1 MREIDGV
8 LVLQGME
15 YREGEIAREVA
26 RAPIFVA
33 DFDFREHE
41 ITKKII
47 NQKTLNIMIT
57 NLNLMEGQED
67 LRIVEHLDMQKLPE
81 SVQQMLSLAS
91 TPEEQDILL
100 MATLAAASACVPN
113 LYFTYGPTGKKYYA
127 NLQCF
132 ILAAAAS
139 GKGIAN
145 QALEMVRVIDEQYP
159 MLIAGDSTLPAWY
172 KALEEQGG
180 CGYMHESEGSVI
192 TDIWKS
198 GAANY
203 NTALRKAAEHEP
215 ISRNRVKGASEIKD
229 PRLSMLLT
237 GTFGQYKALVPSVE
251 NGYFSRLL
259 TVVIKGTNGFDKR
272 YVCSKG
278 GQSAIPKIVGQRL
291 LRVYEQLTQSQE
303 REWSL
308 TKSQKERLGEHLETE
323 YGTLIG
329 LLGDNFHSAVI
340 RVAVQIERIAMIL
353 SALRIQSTEYRTQTE
368 LNSDEMDEESR
379 IISGKTDEA
388 KSGDKNIAERRN
400 ILVCRD
406 EDYET
411 AEMIGNK
418 MLMHMAAAYRMI
430 DGDAQEC
437 VPEIKP
443 IDQRKVVFEQLKT
456 EYNHGD
462 LAEEAKRQGISKRTV
477 ERWNLIWI
485 ENGLVEKTNHGQ
497 YRKVA

>member
-1 MREIDGV
+1 M
-8 LVLQGME
+8 L
-15 YREGEIAREVA
+15 
-26 RAPIFVA
+26 
-33 DFDFREHE
+33 
-41 ITKKII
+41 K
-47 NQKTLNIMIT
+47 
-57 NLNLMEGQED
+57 NLNLTEEQEN
-67 LRIVEHLDMQKLPE
+67 LRIVEHLDMHKLPE
-81 SVQQMLSLAS
+81 SVQQMISLAS
-91 TPEEQDILL
+91 TPEEQDIIL

-159 MLIAGDSTLPAWY
+159 MLIAGDSTLPAFY
-172 KALEEQGG
+172 KAIEEQGG

-192 TDIWKS
+192 TDIWKNS
-198 GAANY
+198 AANY

-215 ISRNRVKGASEIKD
+215 ISRNRVKGASEIKN

-259 TVVIKGTNGFDKR
+259 TVVIRGTNPFDKR
-272 YVCSKG
+272 YVSSKG
-278 GQSAIPKIVGQRL
+278 GQSVIPKIVGQRL
-291 LRVYEQLTQSQE
+291 LRTYEQLMNAGE

-308 TKSQKERLGEHLETE
+308 TDAQKERLGEHLERE
-323 YGTLIG
+323 YDTLIG
-329 LLGDNFHSAVI
+329 LLGENFHSAVV
-340 RVAVQIERIAMIL
+340 RMAVQIERMAMVL
-353 SALRIQSTEYRTQTE
+353 TAMRVQNTEYRVQNTEYRIQTE
-368 LNSDEMDEESR
+368 SDSELMNE
-379 IISGKTDEA
+379 K
-388 KSGDKNIAERRN
+388 
-400 ILVCRD
+400 ILCAD

-418 MLMHMAAAYRMI
+418 MLRHMASAYRMI
-430 DGDAQEC
+430 DGDAQDV

-443 IDQRKVVFEQLKT
+443 LDQRKVLFEQLKG
-456 EYNHGD
+456 EYSHGD
-462 LAEEAKRQGISKRTV
+462 LAEEAKRQGVSKRTV
-477 ERWNLIWI
+477 ERWNLSWI
-485 ENGLVEKTNHGQ
+485 EIGIVEKTNHGQ

>member
-1 MREIDGV
+1 M
-8 LVLQGME
+8 L
-15 YREGEIAREVA
+15 
-26 RAPIFVA
+26 
-33 DFDFREHE
+33 
-41 ITKKII
+41 
-47 NQKTLNIMIT
+47 T
-57 NLNLMEGQED
+57 NLNRMEGQED
-67 LRIVEHLDMQKLPE
+67 LRIVEHLDTQKLPE

-91 TPEEQDILL
+91 TPEEQDIIL

-145 QALEMVRVIDEQYP
+145 HALEMARVIDEQYP
-159 MLIAGDSTLPAWY
+159 LLIAGDSTLAAFY
-172 KALEEQGG
+172 KTLAEQNG
-180 CGYMHESEGSVI
+180 CGYLHESEGSVI
-192 TDIWKS
+192 TDIWRTS
-198 GAANY
+198 AANY

-215 ISRNRVKGASEIKD
+215 ISRNRVKGASEIKN

-259 TVVIKGTNGFDKR
+259 TVVIKGTNPFDKR
-272 YVCSKG
+272 YVSSKG

-291 LRVYEQLTQSQE
+291 LRTYETLMNTGE

-308 TKSQKERLGEHLETE
+308 TDAQKERLGEHLETE

-329 LLGDNFHSAVI
+329 LLGENFHSAVI
-340 RVAVQIERIAMIL
+340 RMAVQIERIAMIL
-353 SALRIQSTEYRTQTE
+353 TAMRSESGESYSPETEER
-368 LNSDEMDEESR
+368 SR
-379 IISGKTDEA
+379 IVSGTTDKIDE
-388 KSGDKNIAERRN
+388 DKDRPS
-400 ILVCRD
+400 LVDTIYCRD

-418 MLMHMAAAYRMI
+418 LLMHLAAAYRMI
-430 DGDAQEC
+430 DGDAQDV

-443 IDQRKVVFEQLKT
+443 IDQRKVLFEQLKA
-456 EYNHGD
+456 EYALGELIHEAKSQGVSRSSAIRWNNQWIEQGLITKENHGNY
-462 LAEEAKRQGISKRTV
+462 K
-477 ERWNLIWI
+477 
-485 ENGLVEKTNHGQ
+485 
-497 YRKVA
+497 KVA

>member
-1 MREIDGV
+1 MIEK
-8 LVLQGME
+8 LQTPE
-15 YREGEIAREVA
+15 EQA
-26 RAPIFVA
+26 
-33 DFDFREHE
+33 
-41 ITKKII
+41 
-47 NQKTLNIMIT
+47 N
-57 NLNLMEGQED
+57 

-81 SVQQMLSLAS
+81 SLQQMISLAS
-91 TPEEQDILL
+91 TPEEQDIIL

-113 LYFTYGPTGKKYYA
+113 WYFTYGPTGKKYYA

-145 QALEMVRVIDEQYP
+145 QALEMVRVIDEQHP
-159 MLIAGDSTLPAWY
+159 MLIAGDSTLAAFY

-192 TDIWKS
+192 TDIWRTS
-198 GAANY
+198 AANY

-215 ISRNRVKGASEIKD
+215 ISRNRVKGASEIKN

-259 TVVIKGTNGFDKR
+259 TVVIRGTNPFDKR
-272 YVCSKG
+272 YVSSKG
-278 GQSAIPKIVGQRL
+278 GQSAVPRIVGQRL
-291 LRVYEQLTQSQE
+291 LRMYESLMNAGA

-308 TKSQKERLGEHLETE
+308 TDAQKERLGEHLETE
-323 YGTLIG
+323 YGTLIS

-340 RVAVQIERIAMIL
+340 RMAVQIERIAMIL
-353 SALRIQSTEYRTQTE
+353 TAIRG
-368 LNSDEMDEESR
+368 DMD
-379 IISGKTDEA
+379 
-388 KSGDKNIAERRN
+388 
-400 ILVCRD
+400 VCSD

-418 MLMHMAAAYRMI
+418 LLLHMASAYRMI
-430 DGDAQEC
+430 DGDAQDV

-443 IDQRKVVFEQLKT
+443 LDQRKVLFEQLKG
-456 EYNHGD
+456 EYKLQELINEAKSQGVSRSSAIRWNNQWIEQGLINKENHGNY
-462 LAEEAKRQGISKRTV
+462 K
-477 ERWNLIWI
+477 
-485 ENGLVEKTNHGQ
+485 
-497 YRKVA
+497 KVA

>member
-1 MREIDGV
+1 M
-8 LVLQGME
+8 L
-15 YREGEIAREVA
+15 
-26 RAPIFVA
+26 
-33 DFDFREHE
+33 
-41 ITKKII
+41 K
-47 NQKTLNIMIT
+47 
-57 NLNLMEGQED
+57 NLNLTEEQEN
-67 LRIVEHLDMQKLPE
+67 LRIVEHLDMHKLPE
-81 SVQQMLSLAS
+81 SVQQMISLAS
-91 TPEEQDILL
+91 TPEEQDIIL

-113 LYFTYGPTGKKYYA
+113 LFFTYGPTSKKYYA

-159 MLIAGDSTLPAWY
+159 MLIAGDSTLPAFY
-172 KALEEQGG
+172 KAIEEQGG

-192 TDIWKS
+192 TDIWKNS
-198 GAANY
+198 AANY

-215 ISRNRVKGASEIKD
+215 ISRNRVKSSSELKN

-259 TVVIKGTNGFDKR
+259 TVVIRGTNPFDKR
-272 YVCSKG
+272 YVSSKG
-278 GQSAIPKIVGQRL
+278 GQSVIPKIVGQRL
-291 LRVYEQLTQSQE
+291 LRTYEQLMNAGE

-308 TKSQKERLGEHLETE
+308 TNAQKERLGEHLERE

-329 LLGDNFHSAVI
+329 LLGENFHSAVV
-340 RVAVQIERIAMIL
+340 RMAVQIERMAMVL
-353 SALRIQSTEYRTQTE
+353 TVMRIQNTEYRVQNTEYRIQTE
-368 LNSDEMDEESR
+368 SDSELMNE
-379 IISGKTDEA
+379 K
-388 KSGDKNIAERRN
+388 
-400 ILVCRD
+400 ILCAD

-418 MLMHMAAAYRMI
+418 MLLHMASAYRMI
-430 DGDAQEC
+430 DGDAQDV

-443 IDQRKVVFEQLKT
+443 LDQRKVLFDQLKT
-456 EYNHGD
+456 EYSHGD
-462 LAEEAKRQGISKRTV
+462 LAEEAIRQGVSKRTV
-477 ERWNLIWI
+477 ERWNLSWI
-485 ENGLVEKTNHGQ
+485 EIGIVEKTNHGQ

>member
-1 MREIDGV
+1 
-8 LVLQGME
+8 ME
-15 YREGEIAREVA
+15 
-26 RAPIFVA
+26 
-33 DFDFREHE
+33 
-41 ITKKII
+41 KINSI
-47 NQKTLNIMIT
+47 
-57 NLNLMEGQED
+57 D

-100 MATLAAASACVPN
+100 MSTLAAASACVPN

-145 QALEMVRVIDEQYP
+145 QALEMVRVVDEQYP
-159 MLIAGDSTLPAWY
+159 LLIAGDSTLPAWY
-172 KALEEQGG
+172 KALAEQNG

-192 TDIWKS
+192 TDIWRS
-198 GAANY
+198 SAATY

-215 ISRNRVKGASEIKD
+215 VSRNRVRGASEIPC

-237 GTFGQYKALVPSVE
+237 GTFGQYRALVPSVE

-259 TVVIKGTNGFDKR
+259 TVVIKGTNPFDKR
-272 YVCSKG
+272 YVSSKG

-291 LRVYEQLTQSQE
+291 LRTYESLMASGE

-308 TKSQKERLGEHLETE
+308 TDTQKERLGEHLETE
-323 YGTLIG
+323 YGTLIA

-340 RVAVQIERIAMIL
+340 RMAVQIERIAMIL
-353 SALRIQSTEYRTQTE
+353 TAMRMEAYPQPLPEWKGE
-368 LNSDEMDEESR
+368 LLC
-379 IISGKTDEA
+379 A
-388 KSGDKNIAERRN
+388 
-400 ILVCRD
+400 D

-418 MLMHMAAAYRMI
+418 MLLHMAAAYRMI
-430 DGDAQEC
+430 DGDAQDV

-443 IDQRKVVFEQLKT
+443 LDQRKVLFEQLKA
-456 EYNHGD
+456 EYERKE
-462 LAEEAKRQGISKRTV
+462 LIQEAKTQGISERTA
-477 ERWNLIWI
+477 ERWNDKWQNEGIVIKL
-485 ENGLVEKTNHGQ
+485 EHGR
-497 YRKVA
+497 YRKVG

>member
-1 MREIDGV
+1 
-8 LVLQGME
+8 
-15 YREGEIAREVA
+15 
-26 RAPIFVA
+26 
-33 DFDFREHE
+33 
-41 ITKKII
+41 
-47 NQKTLNIMIT
+47 MIKD
-57 NLNLMEGQED
+57 LNLMEGQED
-67 LRIVEHLDMQKLPE
+67 LRIVEHLDSSSLPE
-81 SVQQMLSLAS
+81 SVQQMVALAS
-91 TPEEQDILL
+91 TPEEQDIIL

-159 MLIAGDSTLPAWY
+159 MLIAGDSTLPAFY

-198 GAANY
+198 SAANY

-215 ISRNRVKGASEIKD
+215 ISRNRVKGASEIKN

-259 TVVIKGTNGFDKR
+259 TVVIRGTNGFDKR
-272 YVCSKG
+272 YVSSKG
-278 GQSAIPKIVGQRL
+278 GQSVIPKIVGQRF
-291 LRVYEQLTQSQE
+291 LRTYEQLMNAGE

-308 TKSQKERLGEHLETE
+308 TNAQKERLGEHLETE

-329 LLGDNFHSAVI
+329 LLGDNFHSAVV
-340 RVAVQIERIAMIL
+340 RMAVQIERMAMIL
-353 SALRIQSTEYRTQTE
+353 SAMRGESGE
-368 LNSDEMDEESR
+368 SDSPEKEESNR
-379 IISGKTDEA
+379 ILSGTMDKTDEDNNRPHMVDTLYC
-388 KSGDKNIAERRN
+388 SDQ
-400 ILVCRD
+400 
-406 EDYET
+406 DYET

-418 MLMHMAAAYRMI
+418 MLLHMAAAYRMI
-430 DGDAQEC
+430 DGDAQDV

-443 IDQRKVVFEQLKT
+443 LDQRKVLFEQLKT
-456 EYNHGD
+456 EYSHGD
-462 LAEEAKRQGISKRTV
+462 LAEEAKRQGVSKRTV
-477 ERWNLIWI
+477 ERWNLSWI
-485 ENGLVEKTNHGQ
+485 EIGLVEKTNHGQ